1 MKKLMTLF
9 TVLLST
15 ILYCQDIYQNGF
27 SAGYKAGYCYN
38 NLGCIAP
45 ISPIGDRD
53 FKNDYQTGYNNGFVK
68 GQQDQKQYTT
78 QYTPTGGALGQLRPA
93 VQELDLNIDPNYMRE
108 LWINYYE
115 KRRIKKQKKLAE
127 QQEREAKIP
136 QLIVDH
142 TTEIIDEIDKLKKR
156 LKANNMT
163 DAEIDKIINNLH
175 YENQTIYNKYKNNIK
190 KYGDFYVENKKLK
203 EKISKL

>member
-15 ILYCQDIYQNGF
+15 ILYCQDSYQNGF
-27 SAGYKAGYCYN
+27 SAGYKAGYSYN
-38 NLGCIAP
+38 VLACVAP

-53 FKNDYQTGYNNGFVK
+53 IKNDYQTGYNNGFVK

-78 QYTPTGGALGQLRPA
+78 QYTPTGGALGQLRPS
-93 VQELDLNIDPNYMRE
+93 VQDLDLNIDPNHMRE
-108 LWINYYE
+108 LWADYYE
-115 KRRIKKQKKLAE
+115 KRRIKKQKKLVE
-127 QQEREAKIP
+127 KQEREAKIP
-136 QLIVDH
+136 QLVIDH
-142 TTEIIDEIDKLKKR
+142 TTEVIDEIEKLKKR
-156 LKANNMT
+156 LKDNNIS
-163 DAEIDKIINNLH
+163 DEEINKIVNNFH
-175 YENQTIYNKYKNNIK
+175 YENQRLYNKYKANIK

>member
-1 MKKLMTLF
+1 MKKFLLIF
-9 TVLLST
+9 TLLSSM
-15 ILYCQDIYQNGF
+15 LFYSQDVYQNGF

-38 NLGCIAP
+38 LLGCVAP

-53 FKNDYQTGYNNGFVK
+53 IKNDYQTGYNNGFVK

-78 QYTPTGGALGQLRPA
+78 QYTPTGGALGQLRPS
-93 VQELDLNIDPNYMRE
+93 VQELDLNIDPNHMRE
-108 LWINYYE
+108 LWADYYE

-127 QQEREAKIP
+127 QKEREVKIS

-142 TTEIIDEIDKLKKR
+142 TTEVIDEIDKLKKR
-156 LKANNMT
+156 LKSNNIS
-163 DAEIDKIINNLH
+163 DKEIDKIVNNFH
-175 YENQTIYNKYKNNIK
+175 YENQTLYNKYKDNIK
-190 KYGDFYVENKKLK
+190 KYDDFYVENKKLK